1 MKQLGFFIDTSKCT
15 GCKTCTVACK
25 DAHNLPEGVNFRRVL
40 EYAGGSWRQDRMTG
54 AWHQNVFAY
63 YLSISCNHC
72 GDPACVKACPTK
84 AHHKRS
90 EDGLVV
96 IDREKCIGCGMC
108 AKACPYGAP
117 QFDAAAHKMVKCDG
131 CLDRLEKGL
140 APICVESCTQRAIEF
155 GDIEEL
161 RKKHGELAA
170 IGPLPDPAQTK
181 PALIVKAPKT
191 VSKAELKGEAEGT
204 VYTH

>member
-54 AWHQNVFAY
+54 AWYQNVFAY
-63 YLSISCNHC
+63 YLSLSCNHC
-72 GDPACVKACPTK
+72 EDPACVKVCPTK
-84 AHHKRS
+84 AHHKRA

-117 QFDAAAHKMVKCDG
+117 QFDAAARKMVKCDG

-170 IGPLPDPAQTK
+170 IGPLPDASQTK
-181 PALIVKAPKT
+181 PALVVKAPKT
-191 VSKAELKGEAEGT
+191 ESKAELQSEAEGT